1 MGRGWKTDFLQE
13 VQIMKSRLPILIGT
27 ILSLGFLAG
36 CSQATAAPTLTPTP
50 TLTATPAPTSTPAG
64 APVLLEYIG
73 HACFLL
79 TAGDGTRIVMDPYN
93 SNAAPPEIAK
103 FPPNIVADIV
113 TVSHFHPDHAGIS
126 GVGGKPR
133 PIFQPGPDQAGAVKI
148 TGYKSDHGY
157 TSGVPAGDNT
167 IFVFEVAGV
176 KIVHMGAA
184 GVITQS
190 DILAAIE
197 NADVVMIDAMGT
209 DSHPV
214 PEMMAQLR
222 KSNVRTIIPTH
233 NSFSDATLYYG
244 SITVDE
250 FVKLLTPD
258 EVVNRM
264 DGSSITV
271 TPGMPVQVLIL
282 KPSALSAQK

>member
-1 MGRGWKTDFLQE
+1 
-13 VQIMKSRLPILIGT
+13 MKKSLKLLILASVG
-27 ILSLGFLAG
+27 LLFLAG
-36 CSQATAAPTLTPTP
+36 CSQATAAPTLTPAP
-50 TLTATPAPTSTPAG
+50 TLTATPASTSTPAG

-93 SNAAPPEIAK
+93 SNAAPSEIAK

-113 TVSHFHPDHAGIS
+113 TVSHFHPDHDGIS

-133 PIFQPGPDQAGAVKI
+133 PIFQPGSDQAGAVKI

-157 TSGVPAGDNT
+157 LNGVPAGDNT
-167 IFVFEVAGV
+167 VFVFEVAGM

-222 KSNVRTIIPTH
+222 KSNVRTIIPAH
-233 NSFSDATLYYG
+233 NSFSDATLYFA

-250 FVKLLTPD
+250 FIRLLTPE

-271 TPGMPVQVLIL
+271 TPATPVQVLIL
-282 KPSALSAQK
+282 KPSALSAQ

>member
-1 MGRGWKTDFLQE
+1 
-13 VQIMKSRLPILIGT
+13 MKSRLPILIG
-27 ILSLGFLAG
+27 IMLALGVLTG
-36 CSQATAAPTLTPTP
+36 CSQAAAPTLTPARTP
-50 TLTATPAPTSTPAG
+50 TPAPTSTPAG
-64 APVLLEYIG
+64 SPVLLEYIG

-79 TAGDGTRIVMDPYN
+79 TAGDGTRIVMDPY
-93 SNAAPPEIAK
+93 SSAPREIAN

-113 TVSHFHPDHAGIS
+113 TVSHFHPDHDAIDN
-126 GVGGKPR
+126 VGGKPR
-133 PIFQPGPDQAGAVKI
+133 PIFKPGPDQAGAVKI

-157 TSGVPAGDNT
+157 LNGVPAGDNT
-167 IFVFEVAGV
+167 VFVFEVAGV

-222 KSNVRTIIPTH
+222 KADVRTIIPTH
-233 NSFSDATLYYG
+233 NSFSDDTLYYE

-250 FVKLLTPD
+250 FVKFLAPD
-258 EVVNRM
+258 DVVNRM

-282 KPSALSAQK
+282 KPSALSAQ

>member
-1 MGRGWKTDFLQE
+1 MGRGRGGIGKPIAIVEEKTL
-13 VQIMKSRLPILIGT
+13 KSRLSLFIGA
-27 ILSLGFLAG
+27 SLGFIFLAG
-36 CSQATAAPTLTPTP
+36 C
-50 TLTATPAPTSTPAG
+50 TSTPAMPFPTTEPDPTITIIPG
-64 APVLLEYIG
+64 SPVSLQFIG

-93 SNAAPPEIAK
+93 SYAVPAEIAK
-103 FPPNIVADIV
+103 FPPDIVADVV
-113 TVSHFHPDHAGIS
+113 TVSHFHPDHDGIS

-133 PIFQPGPDQAGAVKI
+133 AIIQPGADRAGAVKI

-157 TSGVPAGDNT
+157 AGGIPSGDNT
-167 IFVFEVAGV
+167 VFVFEAAGV

-233 NSFSDATLYYG
+233 NSFSDAELYYE
-244 SITVDE
+244 SITVEE
-250 FVKLLTPD
+250 FIKLLAPG
-258 EVVNRM
+258 EVVNRTG
-264 DGSSITV
+264 GSSIAV
-271 TPGMPVQVLIL
+271 IPGMPVQVLVL
-282 KPSALSAQK
+282 TPSALSVQ

>member
-1 MGRGWKTDFLQE
+1 MQKKKILLLVAMLAVMG
-13 VQIMKSRLPILIGT
+13 
-27 ILSLGFLAG
+27 LAG
-36 CSQATAAPTLTPTP
+36 CRASPASTPSPTATSAPTD
-50 TLTATPAPTSTPAG
+50 TPAPSG
-64 APVLLEYIG
+64 APVTLEYIG

-93 SNAAPPEIAK
+93 SYSAPVEIQK
-103 FPPNIVADIV
+103 FPSDILADVV
-113 TVSHFHPDHAGIS
+113 TISHFHPDHDGIA

-133 PIFQPGPDQAGAVKI
+133 AIFQPGSDQAGAVKI

-157 TSGVPAGDNT
+157 LNGVPAGDNT
-167 IFVFEVAGV
+167 VFVFEVAGL

-184 GVITQS
+184 GVVTQP
-190 DILAAIE
+190 DILSAIE

-222 KSNVRTIIPTH
+222 KSGVRTIIPTH
-233 NSFSDATLYYG
+233 NSFSDATNYYG
-244 SITVDE
+244 SITVEE
-250 FVKLLTPD
+250 FVKLLTAD

-264 DGSSITV
+264 DGSSITIA
-271 TPGMPVQVLIL
+271 PGMPVQVLIM
-282 KPSALSAQK
+282 KPSALAAQ

>member
-1 MGRGWKTDFLQE
+1 
-13 VQIMKSRLPILIGT
+13 MK
-27 ILSLGFLAG
+27 LSLTLTLPALCGLLFLAG
-36 CSQATAAPTLTPTP
+36 CASAHATPYPTTEPDP
-50 TLTATPAPTSTPAG
+50 TATIIPGS
-64 APVLLEYIG
+64 PVSLQFIG

-79 TAGDGTRIVMDPYN
+79 TAGDGTRIVMDPYK
-93 SNAAPPEIAK
+93 SYAVPAEIAK
-103 FPPNIVADIV
+103 FPPDIVADVV
-113 TVSHFHPDHAGIS
+113 TVSHFHPDHDGIS

-133 PIFQPGPDQAGAVKI
+133 AVIQPGADQAGAVKI

-157 TSGVPAGDNT
+157 TGGVPSGDNT
-167 IFVFEVAGV
+167 VFVFEVAGA

-184 GVITQS
+184 GVITQP

-233 NSFSDATLYYG
+233 NSFSDAELYYE
-244 SITVDE
+244 SITVEE
-250 FVKLLTPD
+250 FIKLLAPG
-258 EVVNRM
+258 EVVNRTG
-264 DGSSITV
+264 GSSIAV
-271 TPGMPVQVLIL
+271 IPGMPVQVLVL
-282 KPSALSAQK
+282 APSALSAQ